1 MGPCDGACEPQRDGR
16 LDGRPAHHRHRV
28 ERQQHPVHHDQREP
42 GGAPIPPGSRKDHR
56 PPRPAAQADRQIHGR
71 EHPAHGAF
79 LVVQRPLP
87 HHLLRAIGTA
97 QIALLL
103 PLCPDI
109 GHNGLYPAGV
119 HRIPVFETRRAEPG
133 VDRAGEGD
141 GTPTGH
147 PHLVVARVD
156 RIPALAGR
164 GSERRGGDE
173 QRPHAPDEDRRPL
186 LEDRLRNTPYPG
198 QHQRSSGRV
207 GHVFP

>member
-1 MGPCDGACEPQRDGR
+1 MVSFTGDKELLYKANFHCRTALRILKPIYHFKAKDADTVYKEVKKVEWEKYLS
-16 LDGRPAHHRHRV
+16 LDKTFAIDSV
-28 ERQQHPVHHDQREP
+28 
-42 GGAPIPPGSRKDHR
+42 APIPPGSRKDHR

-71 EHPAHGAF
+71 EDPAHGAL

-147 PHLVVARVD
+147 PS
-156 RIPALAGR
+156 IQK
-164 GSERRGGDE
+164 SSSRRG
-173 QRPHAPDEDRRPL
+173 
-186 LEDRLRNTPYPG
+186 T
-198 QHQRSSGRV
+198 
-207 GHVFP
+207 